1 MTVNRSVLFHPP
13 RAPGVIRMS
22 ISFTPC
28 PSQHVRSNNYCLML
42 CSTDPCYELFILSN
56 LIMAEP
62 EDDYLSDKFLHDLQ
76 STSSVPK
83 TYSQRRK
90 EAQRH
95 SKLKDD
101 KNRTKSRLQREL
113 ESRQE
118 GLNKSL
124 FDRISEEQQAGI
136 GQGSKALDIMMKM
149 GFKPGQT
156 LGQPAAEGG
165 SPPLPSASGEE
176 IRPSA
181 DSGTEEDKLG
191 RVAADRPKHRT
202 VPLPI
207 SEELKG
213 SACPI
218 ISSARQ

>member
-1 MTVNRSVLFHPP
+1 M
-13 RAPGVIRMS
+13 
-22 ISFTPC
+22 
-28 PSQHVRSNNYCLML
+28 
-42 CSTDPCYELFILSN
+42 D
-56 LIMAEP
+56 

-101 KNRTKSRLQREL
+101 KNRLKSRHQREL

-124 FDRISEEQQAGI
+124 FDKISEEQQAGI

-156 LGQPAAEGG
+156 LGQPAAEG
-165 SPPLPSASGEE
+165 PLSGEE
-176 IRPSA
+176 IDIRPSA
-181 DSGTEEDKLG
+181 DSETKDKLG
-191 RVAADRPKHRT
+191 RVAAADRPMHRT

-218 ISSARQ
+218 FTAPQSLITYLQRRRALD